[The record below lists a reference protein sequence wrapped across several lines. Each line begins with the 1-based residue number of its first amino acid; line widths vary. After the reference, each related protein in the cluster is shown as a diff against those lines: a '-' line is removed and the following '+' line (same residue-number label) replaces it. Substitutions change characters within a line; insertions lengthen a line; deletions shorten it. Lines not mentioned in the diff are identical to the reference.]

1 MEKIFMRYV
10 VKAPELKRI
19 RHAGIRAAALS
30 AGALLVAAS
39 LLAATP
45 AHASTILQ
53 GDSNSSTFSN
63 LTCTSCGQSSLTSSI
78 FTLGSTA
85 NGGHDSTLS
94 IVPTTFSATGDVL
107 GLQLAELSLTVG
119 NKPGVGQ
126 TGVSFY
132 YNLVLTFTLPSGG
145 QSQNFSLGLSGD
157 GGPGA
162 NADVVVSGLGPLTI
176 GDPFHLGDVTLSNF
190 RFETVAGDA
199 GSTFSGGTWD
209 GNGNAQTHLLNLLGD
224 VTYRPTVIPTI
235 TAVPEPSTLAL
246 FGAGLL
252 GLGVLNRR
260 RKAKA

>member
-1 MEKIFMRYV
+1 MEKIFMRNA
-10 VKAPELKRI
+10 VKAELKRI
-19 RHAGIRAAALS
+19 MGGSIRAAALS

-45 AHASTILQ
+45 AHASIILQ
-53 GDSNSSTFSN
+53 GDSNSSTFSS
-63 LTCTSCGQSSLTSSI
+63 LSCTLCAQSSLTSSI

-85 NGGHDSTLS
+85 NGGHNSTLS
-94 IVPTTFSATGDVL
+94 IVPTSFSATGDLL

-162 NADVVVSGLGPLTI
+162 NADVFVSGLGPLTI
-176 GDPFHLGDVTLSNF
+176 SDPFHLGDVTLSNF
-190 RFETVAGDA
+190 RFETVMGDA

-209 GNGNAQTHLLNLLGD
+209 GKGGDGNTHLLNLLAD
-224 VTYRPTVIPTI
+224 VTYRPTDVIP

>member
-1 MEKIFMRYV
+1 MEKIFMRNA

-19 RHAGIRAAALS
+19 MGGSIRAAVLS

-45 AHASTILQ
+45 AHASIILQ

-63 LTCTSCGQSSLTSSI
+63 LSCTLCAQSSLTSST

-85 NGGHDSTLS
+85 SGGHNSTLS
-94 IVPTTFSATGDVL
+94 IVPTLFSATGNVL

-126 TGVSFY
+126 TGVMFD
-132 YNLVLTFTLPSGG
+132 YNLVLTFTFPVGT
-145 QSQNFSLGLSGD
+145 QSQTFDLGLSGD

-162 NADVVVSGLGPLTI
+162 NGDVFVSGLALTI
-176 GDPFHLGDVTLSNF
+176 IDPFPLGDVILSNF
-190 RFETVAGDA
+190 RFETLAADTN
-199 GSTFSGGTWD
+199 STFSGGTWD
-209 GNGNAQTHLLNLLGD
+209 GKGGEGNTHLLNLLAD
-224 VTYRPTVIPTI
+224 VTYHPTDVSP